1 MRAKKTFFILFI
13 VALLLASNPVLAQST
28 ATKLL
33 LDKAHALQARGRM
46 DMAAQVWKQILLADP
61 NQVDALAGLAMYAKQ
76 TGNPGDLQQYLGRLR
91 AVSPNNPAIAQIN
104 AVTVYAPEQLHK
116 LEHAGQL
123 AADHNPEEALRIYQE
138 VLGENPAPGD
148 WAAAYY
154 ETMASLPAKQAI
166 AVARLRELAQR
177 VPSDSRYRLSLG
189 RVLTYSPATR
199 IDGMKLLE
207 SLQGDPSVSEA
218 ARSAWRQALIWEKG
232 NHAAQAS
239 LHSYLSRYPDPE
251 LEKQLASPVQ
261 PAAPSAQQQAS
272 DRNEQEGYRA
282 LREGRLDEA
291 SEKFEALRKT
301 APARAAAGLGFVHM
315 KQQDF
320 AAAQT
325 MFEQAKSTATEP
337 NKNVDDA
344 LETARF
350 WKLMQQ
356 STEALNKD
364 DVDAAEAGFE
374 KAVKIRPN
382 STEALNGLGGSLMKK
397 QEPQAA
403 IPVYRKLVQLATDDL
418 TGWEGLLR
426 AQYQYGDVQGATE
439 TASRMSPQVRSAC
452 SQSAECAVLLA
463 AAYSASGRANESQ
476 RLLQSAMEMA
486 AKQGKAQSFETQSRF
501 AGLLLQI
508 GKPSDAAAIYFRLAQ
523 QSPENVDAWQGLI
536 ASLHQSHKDA
546 QALAISSKMP
556 RAVYDA
562 AASKPGFLTLMAAI
576 YQSQE
581 QFDTARSLLEEAR
594 TIETQNG
601 QTASVA
607 LQSQIAGLYLQE
619 KDYSQAVSL
628 YEELLNRD
636 PENLELW
643 RGLFSGLHQSREDAK
658 ILGYLRQVPEAT
670 RTRMDSDPDLLALAA
685 AAYASQGFPTEAQR
699 TLRRAISQYQVARK
713 PVPADLEIQL
723 AWILL
728 NAHQD
733 GDLLSDLR
741 NLSGRSDLS
750 DAQTD
755 SVEQIWCTWS
765 ANKAEAALRAGDTNR
780 ALSILTSA
788 KQVFP
793 DNPKIRAA
801 LAGALMRS
809 GYAKFAFEQYQS
821 WGLLGASLEDYRAA
835 LGTALAAH
843 QYKVAEMWLNV
854 ALKQWKDDPKLL
866 VIGAKLAA
874 AQGNYAKAS
883 SLWHQALAAMP
894 REAERN
900 SITQF
905 EADPAN
911 DRGSAMDN
919 LAQLLGSR
927 DNRQSSI
934 ERPEIALP
942 HNDFDFAATTSGSD
956 NVSAGE
962 ADAATSARI
971 PQPTGSTRAGNKV
984 SKNSRAAKQN
994 PAPLSDESSNDDAIG
1009 PPAPGQAPEPSW
1021 LSNLSD
1027 KKSAPHDEAAN
1038 ANYEFVPGS
1047 LSLGSTSQ
1055 SLVAREE
1062 HAVPRESARAEVEDE
1077 LASIDSQFSPYVGS
1091 GAVLSGRAGQ
1101 PGFDRLITQESNLEA
1116 STTVDDQVR
1125 ITAVVKP
1132 VFLDSGSPDGQA
1144 TLQFGTLSKGASF
1157 SPMGASGLGAEV
1169 QVATQTLGLRLGTT
1183 PQGFLVHNYTGGIQ
1197 FKPGDGPINI
1207 SFTRESI
1214 KDTLLSYAG
1223 VRDPGTGQ
1231 IWGGAIA
1238 NGLSALGSWGTSESG
1253 FYSGLGYQYIT
1264 ETGAPSNRRIDGSVG
1279 SYWKVLSLPGGSLT
1293 VGTNFS
1299 GMHYERNMRYFT
1311 LGQGGYFS
1319 PQSYFLFNV
1328 PVHWRGSY
1336 RDQFEYSADAS
1347 LGSQHFQEDST
1358 PYFPYNHALVAF
1370 QGSPYSATNGLT
1382 PVSFPGPPQLYYP
1395 GQVSTGAN
1403 YSMNFKGAYKMTP
1416 NWYLGAFAD
1425 LNNTRNYSSQS
1436 IGFYVRY
1443 LQRPMTLK
1451 PDHASENLFDWNAIR
1466 HLALP

>member
-1 MRAKKTFFILFI
+1 MRAQKTFLVLFI
-13 VALLLASNPVLAQST
+13 GALLLVSNPVLAQSS

-91 AVSPNNPAIAQIN
+91 AVSPDSPAIAQIN
-104 AVTVYAPEQLHK
+104 AVTVYSPEQLHK

-123 AADHNPEEALRIYQE
+123 AADHKPEEALRLYREI
-138 VLGENPAPGD
+138 LGENPAPGD
-148 WAAAYY
+148 WTAAYY

-166 AVARLRELAQR
+166 AVSRLRELAQR

-199 IDGMKLLE
+199 VEGMKLLE
-207 SLQGDPSVSEA
+207 SLQNDPSASEA
-218 ARSAWRQALIWEKG
+218 ARSAWRQALIWDRG
-232 NHAAQAS
+232 NHTAQAS

-261 PAAPSAQQQAS
+261 PGAPSAQQQAS

-291 SEKFEALRKT
+291 AEKFEALRNT
-301 APARAAAGLGFVHM
+301 APAKAAAGLGFVHM

-320 AAAQT
+320 AAAQN

-364 DVDAAEAGFE
+364 EVDAAEAGFE

-382 STEALNGLGGSLMKK
+382 STEALNGMGGSLMKK

-403 IPVYRKLVQLATDDL
+403 IPIYRKLVQLATDDL

-439 TASRMSPQVRSAC
+439 TANRMSPEVRSAC

-463 AAYSASGRANESQ
+463 AAYSASGRASESQ

-508 GKPSDAAAIYFRLAQ
+508 GKPADAAAIYFRLAQ

-556 RAVYDA
+556 RTAYDS

-619 KDYSQAVSL
+619 KDYSQAVSM

-643 RGLFSGLHQSREDAK
+643 RGLFSGLHQSGEDAK
-658 ILGYLRQVPEAT
+658 ILSYLRQAPEAT
-670 RTRMDSDPDLLALAA
+670 RARMDSDPDLLALAA
-685 AAYASQGFPTEAQR
+685 AAYSSQDLPTEAQR
-699 TLRRAISQYQVARK
+699 TVRKAISQYQVARK
-713 PVPADLEIQL
+713 TVPADLEIQL

-733 GDLLSDLR
+733 GDLLSDLKT
-741 NLSGRSDLS
+741 LSSRSDLS
-750 DAQTD
+750 DSQAD

-765 ANKAEAALRAGDTNR
+765 ANQAEAALHAGDTNR

-788 KQVFP
+788 RQVFP

-809 GYAKFAFEQYQS
+809 GYAKLAFEQYQS
-821 WGLLGASLEDYRAA
+821 WGLLGASVEDYRAA

-843 QYKVAEMWLNV
+843 EYKVAEMWLNV

-894 REAERN
+894 READRN

-927 DNRQSSI
+927 DNRKSAI

-942 HNDFDFAATTSGSD
+942 HNDFDFAAADFGANTISTR
-956 NVSAGE
+956 E
-962 ADAATSARI
+962 ADRETASPKI
-971 PQPTGSTRAGNKV
+971 PQIVPDTRAGNKAL
-984 SKNSRAAKQN
+984 KNSRVAKQRSAPLFPAEAN
-994 PAPLSDESSNDDAIG
+994 DDVIGQPAPA
-1009 PPAPGQAPEPSW
+1009 QAAEPSW
-1021 LSNLSD
+1021 LANLSD
-1027 KKSAPHDEAAN
+1027 KKSAPHNEAAN
-1038 ANYEFVPGS
+1038 ASYEFAPGNS
-1047 LSLGSTSQ
+1047 SVGSTSQ
-1055 SLVAREE
+1055 NLVAREQRS
-1062 HAVPRESARAEVEDE
+1062 VPRESQRAEVEDE

-1091 GAVLSGRAGQ
+1091 GAVLSGRAANPVLTGSSRRNPIWKPAQ
-1101 PGFDRLITQESNLEA
+1101 PLTIRSALPRLSSRCFSTPEVPTGKPRCSSGRFQKAHLSVRWARAAWGPRFRSRRRHLACDWAPLRRVFSCTTTLGEFNSSRAMAQSISA
-1116 STTVDDQVR
+1116 SPAKASKTHCCPMPAYAIQ
-1125 ITAVVKP
+1125 AVVK
-1132 VFLDSGSPDGQA
+1132 SGA
-1144 TLQFGTLSKGASF
+1144 ARLQMDF
-1157 SPMGASGLGAEV
+1157 
-1169 QVATQTLGLRLGTT
+1169 
-1183 PQGFLVHNYTGGIQ
+1183 
-1197 FKPGDGPINI
+1197 
-1207 SFTRESI
+1207 
-1214 KDTLLSYAG
+1214 
-1223 VRDPGTGQ
+1223 
-1231 IWGGAIA
+1231 
-1238 NGLSALGSWGTSESG
+1238 
-1253 FYSGLGYQYIT
+1253 
-1264 ETGAPSNRRIDGSVG
+1264 
-1279 SYWKVLSLPGGSLT
+1279 
-1293 VGTNFS
+1293 
-1299 GMHYERNMRYFT
+1299 
-1311 LGQGGYFS
+1311 
-1319 PQSYFLFNV
+1319 
-1328 PVHWRGSY
+1328 
-1336 RDQFEYSADAS
+1336 
-1347 LGSQHFQEDST
+1347 
-1358 PYFPYNHALVAF
+1358 
-1370 QGSPYSATNGLT
+1370 
-1382 PVSFPGPPQLYYP
+1382 
-1395 GQVSTGAN
+1395 
-1403 YSMNFKGAYKMTP
+1403 
-1416 NWYLGAFAD
+1416 
-1425 LNNTRNYSSQS
+1425 
-1436 IGFYVRY
+1436 
-1443 LQRPMTLK
+1443 
-1451 PDHASENLFDWNAIR
+1451 R
-1466 HLALP
+1466 H